1 MGIQGLLPLMKG
13 AEINISLSKLQDTVA
28 AIDTNG
34 WIHRACYSC
43 ADRIFMGEP
52 TEMFIYY
59 CLNFCKILQKHRIT
73 PILVFDGQSLPAKS
87 DTKLARQKRK
97 QEKRE
102 EIQQLLRTG
111 REREA
116 RWLMRQCVDVTFEM
130 CRQVI
135 ECCRKENIDCLVAPF
150 EADAQITYLVNN
162 NLADYAITEDSDLLA
177 FGCKRA
183 LYKLDRET
191 ERGRMVDISRLDRC
205 FKNLDWKK
213 FQLMCILS
221 GCDYISNIPGV
232 GIGRA
237 RKFFETLCENPT
249 VENIPKI
256 LEKLPIV
263 LKMQNKIHVT
273 KDYIEDFIR
282 ASNTFDYQIVYSP
295 QFDRLVYL
303 NPLPKNVDPKEFA
316 NYGGHFF
323 PNGND
328 QLENNLKFVTNYV
341 LGNVCPKTLTILD
354 LFTPYDDNSTIWY
367 SSVFNE
373 RIKSHISSNHPNRKL
388 ITEQNNEEKLISID
402 ENATLKVE
410 LKNNKKQID
419 IIEIIDDKPEPKT
432 ETKPKTIETTYQRRQ
447 LSRNVFRKRTF
458 IDDGIIKK
466 SKYFSDDQN
475 GDSNSDTDLPE
486 TKKSRQESIEEL
498 NQSFSSIE
506 EEDIQALKLLN
517 NCQIDESI
525 AIRQSSQRSYSLSST
540 QTSQSTSRSDSPV
553 GSPIPSSVD
562 ILFNNSM
569 TKSNKC
575 TVSKKR
581 NSRKSSSLSTKN
593 TANNDIR
600 KFFSQIP

>member
-1 MGIQGLLPLMKG
+1 
-13 AEINISLSKLQDTVA
+13 
-28 AIDTNG
+28 
-34 WIHRACYSC
+34 
-43 ADRIFMGEP
+43 
-52 TEMFIYY
+52 
-59 CLNFCKILQKHRIT
+59 
-73 PILVFDGQSLPAKS
+73 
-87 DTKLARQKRK
+87 
-97 QEKRE
+97 
-102 EIQQLLRTG
+102 
-111 REREA
+111 
-116 RWLMRQCVDVTFEM
+116 
-130 CRQVI
+130 
-135 ECCRKENIDCLVAPF
+135 
-150 EADAQITYLVNN
+150 
-162 NLADYAITEDSDLLA
+162 
-177 FGCKRA
+177 
-183 LYKLDRET
+183 
-191 ERGRMVDISRLDRC
+191 
-205 FKNLDWKK
+205 
-213 FQLMCILS
+213 
-221 GCDYISNIPGV
+221 
-232 GIGRA
+232 
-237 RKFFETLCENPT
+237 
-249 VENIPKI
+249 
-256 LEKLPIV
+256 
-263 LKMQNKIHVT
+263 MQNKIHVT

-295 QFDRLVYL
+295 QFDRLVHL

-316 NYGGHFF
+316 DYGGHFF

-402 ENATLKVE
+402 KNVALKVE
-410 LKNNKKQID
+410 LKNNKNNID
-419 IIEIIDDKPEPKT
+419 IIDDKPESKT
-432 ETKPKTIETTYQRRQ
+432 EKNPKTTYQRRQ
-447 LSRNVFRKRTF
+447 LSRNVLRKRTF

-475 GDSNSDTDLPE
+475 GDNDSDTDLPE

-517 NCQIDESI
+517 NSQIDESI

-540 QTSQSTSRSDSPV
+540 QTSQSTSRSDSPA
-553 GSPIPSSVD
+553 GSPISTPSSD

-575 TVSKKR
+575 AVTKKR
-581 NSRKSSSLSTKN
+581 RKSSSLSTKN